1 MAADRLNDSL
11 IASLANAG
19 AAPDKIAR
27 IVGASVDEVTARLEA
42 LGLLHG
48 SETNGGNDGRGVEQ
62 AAPEAQTDDA
72 SAADRDLQLEFD
84 EIVAGTDLD
93 DSALYV
99 EGSRVVFVVESAIP
113 TKNGLEPVRCSGELV
128 DAKRRLF
135 DEAIKDI
142 RDNNGL
148 RLRQG
153 PMSLTV
159 NCVKLNLASHEHE
172 VDRQMVATI
181 GFQLRW
187 FHEKATVSLSDGER
201 AAATALIA
209 GIRDDDPKATRF
221 MYTAPVTVPETV
233 DWSNGE
239 YVEANSLG

>member
-19 AAPDKIAR
+19 AAPDKIAS
-27 IVGASVDEVTARLEA
+27 ILGASVDEVTARMEA
-42 LGLLHG
+42 LGLLHAGETDG
-48 SETNGGNDGRGVEQ
+48 SSGTEQ
-62 AAPEAQTDDA
+62 TAPADKTGDA
-72 SAADRDLQLEFD
+72 STADRDLWSEFD
-84 EIVAGTDLD
+84 EIVAGADLD
-93 DSALYV
+93 DTALYV

-181 GFQLRW
+181 GFQLEW
-187 FHEKATVSLSDGER
+187 FNENAAVSLSDGER

-233 DWSNGE
+233 DWFNGE
-239 YVEANSLG
+239 YVEANRLS

>member
-11 IASLANAG
+11 IARLANAG

-27 IVGASVDEVTARLEA
+27 ILGASVDEVTARLEK
-42 LGLLHG
+42 LGLLHA
-48 SETNGGNDGRGVEQ
+48 SETDGGSGVEP
-62 AAPEAQTDDA
+62 AVSTIQTGA
-72 SAADRDLQLEFD
+72 TGTGDRDLQSEFD

-93 DSALYV
+93 DTALYV
-99 EGSRVVFVVESAIP
+99 EGSRVVYVVESAIP

-128 DAKRRLF
+128 DARRELF

-153 PMSLTV
+153 PMALTV
-159 NCVKLNLASHEHE
+159 NCVKLDLASREPE
-172 VDRQMVATI
+172 VDRQMVASI
-181 GFQLRW
+181 GFQLKW
-187 FHEKATVSLSDGER
+187 FDEKATVALSDGER

-221 MYTAPVTVPETV
+221 MYAAPVTVPETV

-239 YVEANSLG
+239 YVEANSLD

>member
-19 AAPDKIAR
+19 AAPDKIAS
-27 IVGASVDEVTARLEA
+27 ILGASVDEVTARMEA
-42 LGLLHG
+42 LGLLHAGEIDG
-48 SETNGGNDGRGVEQ
+48 SSGAEQ
-62 AAPEAQTDDA
+62 TAPADKTGAAST
-72 SAADRDLQLEFD
+72 ADRDLWSEFD
-84 EIVAGTDLD
+84 EIVAGADLD
-93 DSALYV
+93 DTALYV

-181 GFQLRW
+181 GFQLEW
-187 FHEKATVSLSDGER
+187 FHEKAAVSLSDGER

-239 YVEANSLG
+239 YVEANRLS

>member
-19 AAPDKIAR
+19 AAPDKIAS
-27 IVGASVDEVTARLEA
+27 ILGASVDEVTARMEK
-42 LGLLHG
+42 LGLLPAG
-48 SETNGGNDGRGVEQ
+48 ETNGGSGNGVEPAVP
-62 AAPEAQTDDA
+62 AAPTDDA
-72 SAADRDLQLEFD
+72 SAADRDLQSEFN

-93 DSALYV
+93 DTALYV

-181 GFQLRW
+181 GFQLEW

-221 MYTAPVTVPETV
+221 MYTAPVTVPETI